1 MKIKLGPVEIEQ
13 DGLKDEVLYNEYKES
28 PKTVEKY
35 LDEKSKYFDLT
46 IKNLIAGQTLKTI
59 KNFIVSVA
67 SWVFFVAWSIYVFWE
82 SKDAFVWN
90 EFSLETIFGVLLQAL
105 LILGICFLPVVL
117 VEGFF
122 KLASVISGRK
132 KPVTENQETPKA
144 KTGKK

>member
-35 LDEKSKYFDLT
+35 IGEKSKYFDLT
-46 IKNLIAGQTLKTI
+46 IKNLIAGKTLKTI
-59 KNFIVSVA
+59 KNFIISVA
-67 SWVFFVAWSIYVFWE
+67 SWIFFVAWSLYVFWE

-90 EFSLETIFGVLLQAL
+90 EFSLETIFGVLLQSL

-122 KLASVISGRK
+122 KLTSVISGRK
-132 KPVTENQETPKA
+132 KPVTENQETPKT

>member
-35 LDEKSKYFDLT
+35 IGEKSKYFDLT
-46 IKNLIAGQTLKTI
+46 IKNLVAGKTLKTI

-67 SWVFFVAWSIYVFWE
+67 SWVFFVAWSLYVFWE

-90 EFSLETIFGVLLQAL
+90 EFSLETIFGVLLQSL

-122 KLASVISGRK
+122 KLTSVISGRK

>member
-35 LDEKSKYFDLT
+35 LGEKSKYFDLT
-46 IKNLIAGQTLKTI
+46 IKNLIAGKTLKTI
-59 KNFIVSVA
+59 KNFIISVA
-67 SWVFFVAWSIYVFWE
+67 SWVFFVAWSLYVFWE

-122 KLASVISGRK
+122 KLTSVISGRK